1 MKDKSKLVKKKIRD
15 KTGKMTSVWVL
26 PSKDVKQTKWK
37 ESPAD
42 ISAIEQSANK
52 WVKGLSDDQKN
63 ALLSY
68 KHEEYL
74 DINDFL
80 KGKLIKK
87 EDGKLYRKKD
97 LQYSAKINAQYK
109 NDGHTDW
116 IHTPPAINE
125 KIVEKYIKDIDTA
138 LAKSTFPKDTTIYR
152 GVRSGKKWI
161 SDLGVGD
168 IIEDSSFVSTSLDKD
183 QADLFARDAMTG
195 KVGEGAL
202 FKIKAKKGQKG
213 GYLDVS
219 GIHDMHQG
227 EQEFLLPRNTQLEIE
242 SIEKDGITPVV
253 TLKII

>member
-80 KGKLIKK
+80 KGKLK
-87 EDGKLYRKKD
+87 YR
-97 LQYSAKINAQYK
+97 
-109 NDGHTDW
+109 
-116 IHTPPAINE
+116 
-125 KIVEKYIKDIDTA
+125 
-138 LAKSTFPKDTTIYR
+138 F
-152 GVRSGKKWI
+152 
-161 SDLGVGD
+161 
-168 IIEDSSFVSTSLDKD
+168 
-183 QADLFARDAMTG
+183 
-195 KVGEGAL
+195 
-202 FKIKAKKGQKG
+202 
-213 GYLDVS
+213 
-219 GIHDMHQG
+219 
-227 EQEFLLPRNTQLEIE
+227 
-242 SIEKDGITPVV
+242 
-253 TLKII
+253 